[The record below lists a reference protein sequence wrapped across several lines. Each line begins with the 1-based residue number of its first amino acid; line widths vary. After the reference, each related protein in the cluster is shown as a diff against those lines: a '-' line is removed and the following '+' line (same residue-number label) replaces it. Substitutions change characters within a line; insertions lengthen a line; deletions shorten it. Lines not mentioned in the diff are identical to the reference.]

1 MPRKGSMVVP
11 ESSGPIPQ
19 DACVMLSVIT
29 PEDIRRI
36 MSDAAEKV
44 FNKHFEQKPDN
55 LEGMRATEQL
65 SASLEQDAREQR
77 LAVEA
82 DVTADKKTRERTEGA
97 AAAVQAKHG
106 DSCSA
111 KRVQAGPTSST
122 SSGMKAEPPV
132 LPRWDD
138 VLIERGAAAPKSC
151 LSPAEMRTPTA
162 AGALLPTGIASS
174 AMRTIFSQPLP
185 SWTLREEVKERTSR
199 ANNNQLAAP
208 YWRKVI
214 QSKSRKTLLFYPG
227 GCTGRLRSCPVLRGR
242 YALRI

>member
-19 DACVMLSVIT
+19 DAYVMLSVIT

-55 LEGMRATEQL
+55 LEEMRATEQL

-97 AAAVQAKHG
+97 TAAVQARHG

-111 KRVQAGPTSST
+111 KRVQACPTSST

-138 VLIERGAAAPKSC
+138 VLIERGAAAPKTC
-151 LSPAEMRTPTA
+151 LLPAEMRTSTA
-162 AGALLPTGIASS
+162 AGALLSTGIASS

-199 ANNNQLAAP
+199 ANNTSLP
-208 YWRKVI
+208 LH
-214 QSKSRKTLLFYPG
+214 TG
-227 GCTGRLRSCPVLRGR
+227 GRLYNRNRGKLCCFIPAVVQDV
-242 YALRI
+242 YAAGRF